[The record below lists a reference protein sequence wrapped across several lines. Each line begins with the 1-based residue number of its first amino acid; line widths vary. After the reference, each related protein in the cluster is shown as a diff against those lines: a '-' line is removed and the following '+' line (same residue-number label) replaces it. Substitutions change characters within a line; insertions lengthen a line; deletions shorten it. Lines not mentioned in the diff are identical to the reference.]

1 MKRIWAPARH
11 AREGPGRRENG
22 PPQDKRGSG
31 DSSDDDKEELMDTIK
46 PVGEKTRK
54 RKKDTDETVTKKI
67 KDNIDD
73 DNLDLT
79 SDNKPILSI
88 GSTPPDMNCFTPM
101 NYEFRFTALY
111 YNLL

>member
-1 MKRIWAPARH
+1 
-11 AREGPGRRENG
+11 
-22 PPQDKRGSG
+22 
-31 DSSDDDKEELMDTIK
+31 MDTIK

-88 GSTPPDMNCFTPM
+88 GSTPPSNAVIEIEPELC
-101 NYEFRFTALY
+101 YKGL
-111 YNLL
+111 